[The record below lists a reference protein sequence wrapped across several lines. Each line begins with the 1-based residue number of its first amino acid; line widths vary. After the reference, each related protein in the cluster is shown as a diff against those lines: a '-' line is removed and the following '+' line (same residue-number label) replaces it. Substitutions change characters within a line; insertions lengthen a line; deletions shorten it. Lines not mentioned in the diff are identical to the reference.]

1 MPLYEYHC
9 NECKEDF
16 EKMVRFSEAD
26 QSPTCPSCLS
36 QDTSKKISRVAA
48 FASSLGGSSLSTSSS
63 CGSGGGFS

>member
-9 NECKEDF
+9 NDCHKDF

-26 QSPTCPSCLS
+26 QSPACPSCQS
-36 QDTSKKISRVAA
+36 QDTNKKISRVAA
-48 FASSLGGSSLSTSSS
+48 IASSVGGSRFSTSSS